1 MILGILFGFFLL
13 LLVYLIWMPVVLCVD
28 TVKNEYYIQLKG
40 LAKAKIESH
49 KEEMLILKLKIFF
62 LRFQFYPLRKNKS
75 ATKKKELEK
84 HKSKK
89 QQSKISLRT
98 ALRILKS
105 FKVKRFLLNM
115 DTGDCIYN
123 AKIYPLFVFL
133 NYRIGGFNI
142 NFDGKNQLTIY
153 LQNTPLRIIRSI
165 INI

>member
-1 MILGILFGFFLL
+1 MVLGILFGLFLL
-13 LLVYLIWMPVVLCVD
+13 PLVYLLWMPIVLCID
-28 TVKNEYYIQLKG
+28 TVKNEYYVQFKG
-40 LAKAKIESH
+40 LAKAKIEAH

-62 LRFQFYPLRKNKS
+62 LHFQFYPLQKNKS
-75 ATKKKELEK
+75 ATKKKKIEK
-84 HKSKK
+84 HKSKSQK
-89 QQSKISLRT
+89 SKINLRT
-98 ALRILKS
+98 AFRILKS

-142 NFDGKNQLTIY
+142 NFDGRNQLTIY